1 MLTASRVAVNNAAW
15 EVFFRAADAVLVVS
29 PDDIQNCFNIELRK
43 SHSFRLFSVRTKH
56 DYKTGRLVAFAVAY
70 GDMVDDIRRDVF
82 IADTASKSDI
92 AELKYRCGAD
102 FEEARVAA

>member
-43 SHSFRLFSVRTKH
+43 SRSYRLFSVRAKH
-56 DYKTGRLVAFAVAY
+56 SYQNGKLVAFAVAY
-70 GDMVDDIRRDVF
+70 GDMVDDIRRNVF
-82 IADTASKSDI
+82 VADTATKADI

>member
-29 PDDIQNCFNIELRK
+29 PDDIQGCFDVELRK
-43 SHSFRLFSVRTKH
+43 SRSYRLFSVRTKH
-56 DYKTGRLVAFAVAY
+56 SYQNGKLVAFAVAY

-82 IADTASKSDI
+82 ISAEASNSDI

>member
-15 EVFFRAADAVLVVS
+15 EIFFRVADAIQVVS
-29 PDDIQNCFNIELRK
+29 ADDMQERFGVELRK
-43 SHSFRLFSVRTKH
+43 SRSFRLFSVRTKH
-56 DYKTGRLVAFAVAY
+56 SYKDGKLVAFAVAY
-70 GDMVDDIRRDVF
+70 GDMVDDIRRNVF
-82 IADTASKSDI
+82 VADTATKADI